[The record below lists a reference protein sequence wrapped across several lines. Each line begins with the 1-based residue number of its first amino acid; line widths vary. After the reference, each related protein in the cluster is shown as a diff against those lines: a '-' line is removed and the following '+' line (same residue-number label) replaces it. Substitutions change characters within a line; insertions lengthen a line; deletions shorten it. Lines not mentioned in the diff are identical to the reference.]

1 MDTPKITEKEIAVIK
16 RAKAGDESAF
26 TWLFNNYKT
35 FVETQLNLYFNDMD
49 EARDF
54 TNEVFLK
61 VYQNLSKFT
70 QYSSFGGWLRILTK
84 NMAIDYLRQKDSALS
99 IDDDASG
106 ITLPEEDDRGEDGI
120 VDKMT
125 YENILDQI
133 KQLPPPYRDV
143 GLLFYRDNWTIKQ
156 ISRSTH
162 IPGNTV
168 KSYLFRMRKKFNKL
182 KY

>member
-1 MDTPKITEKEIAVIK
+1 METPKITEQEIAIIK

-26 TWLFNNYKT
+26 TWLFNKYKP
-35 FVETQLNLYFNDMD
+35 FVEGLLNSYFNDMD

-61 VYQNLSKFT
+61 VYQKLSKFT

-84 NMAIDYLRQKDSALS
+84 NMAVDYLRQKDDVISL
-99 IDDDASG
+99 DDDLSG
-106 ITLPEEDDRGEDGI
+106 IELSKEEDRGEDGV

-125 YENILDQI
+125 YDNIINQI
-133 KQLPPPYRDV
+133 EQLAPPYRDV
-143 GLLFYRDNWTIKQ
+143 GLLFYKDNWTIKQ

-162 IPGNTV
+162 IPGNTI
-168 KSYLFRMRKKFNKL
+168 KSYLFRMRKKFKSLTN
-182 KY
+182 

>member
-84 NMAIDYLRQKDSALS
+84 NMAIDYLRIMYYQW
-99 IDDDASG
+99 
-106 ITLPEEDDRGEDGI
+106 TMMLPELYYQKLMTE
-120 VDKMT
+120 VKM
-125 YENILDQI
+125 E
-133 KQLPPPYRDV
+133 
-143 GLLFYRDNWTIKQ
+143 
-156 ISRSTH
+156 
-162 IPGNTV
+162 
-168 KSYLFRMRKKFNKL
+168 
-182 KY
+182 

>member
-1 MDTPKITEKEIAVIK
+1 
-16 RAKAGDESAF
+16 
-26 TWLFNNYKT
+26 
-35 FVETQLNLYFNDMD
+35 MD

-162 IPGNTV
+162 IPGNTI